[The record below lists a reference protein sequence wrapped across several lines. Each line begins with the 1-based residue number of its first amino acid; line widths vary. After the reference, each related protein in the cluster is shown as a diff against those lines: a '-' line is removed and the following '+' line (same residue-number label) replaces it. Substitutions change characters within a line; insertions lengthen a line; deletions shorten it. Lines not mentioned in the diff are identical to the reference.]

1 MSKQFIGAQANSEL
15 IAQVDEIAK
24 RLEINRSTFIRRA
37 IELLI
42 AMETITEQ

>member
-1 MSKQFIGAQANSEL
+1 MSKQFIGAQADTEL
-15 IAQVDEIAK
+15 IAQVDETAK

-42 AMETITEQ
+42 AMETIKEQ

>member
-1 MSKQFIGAQANSEL
+1 MSKQFIGAQADTEL

>member
-1 MSKQFIGAQANSEL
+1 MSKQFIGAQADTQL
-15 IAQVDEIAK
+15 IVQVDEIAK

-42 AMETITEQ
+42 AMETVTEQ